1 MESIFSKKKLD
12 IEANRETRL
21 LSNTV
26 ELSKLKESESAL
38 NAFKKSLVNDTDEAR
53 QKAEDARQKAEDA
66 RQKAADEARQKAED
80 ARQKAADEARQKAEE
95 DRKEIERAARAEAK
109 KEAERQARAE
119 AKKEAE
125 RQAREEARKEA
136 ERQARE
142 EAKKEAERQAREEA
156 RKEAERQA
164 REAARQAAQRA
175 KFIDPDYCAGYGEA
189 DSCIAIQIVNL
200 QLLYEMIWLIE
211 MIYPNSA
218 VADRLLVAFYLKDEQ
233 LWDLCTMAKCLPDYE
248 ELFGTDYS
256 KNLSWKDDICSVA
269 KCIDDLYYI
278 DRQLGKPLIYKWEDD
293 ICSVAKCKYETF
305 NIDKSNSTL
314 HGLCYGEKCTKI

>member
-109 KEAERQARAE
+109 KEAERQARA
-119 AKKEAE
+119 
-125 RQAREEARKEA
+125 
-136 ERQARE
+136 